1 MDLAQ
6 VGGDVSL
13 GQLIIFCYSQAL
25 VITDKLPV
33 SLRHSFN
40 RVLVRTANI
49 ISGIRTLKSQLYI
62 LQPYCAGNLKT
73 PQNSANVIYSV
84 TLLFNKGPNF
94 QTSVPGVRHLN

>member
-25 VITDKLPV
+25 VITDKLSV

-49 ISGIRTLKSQLYI
+49 ISATKNPRETNILIKTAVMVIWDTKYSAGGPSTLI
-62 LQPYCAGNLKT
+62 
-73 PQNSANVIYSV
+73 V
-84 TLLFNKGPNF
+84 F
-94 QTSVPGVRHLN
+94 

>member
-49 ISGIRTLKSQLYI
+49 ISAT
-62 LQPYCAGNLKT
+62 KT
-73 PQNSANVIYSV
+73 PKRQIY
-84 TLLFNKGPNF
+84 
-94 QTSVPGVRHLN
+94 